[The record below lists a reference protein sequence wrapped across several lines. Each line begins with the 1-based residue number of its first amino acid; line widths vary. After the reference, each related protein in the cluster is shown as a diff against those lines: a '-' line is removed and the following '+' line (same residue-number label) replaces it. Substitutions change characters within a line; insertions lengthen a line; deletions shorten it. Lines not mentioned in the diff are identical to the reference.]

1 MRTTSVVESHRQTST
16 CWRCERRKFSST
28 SITAEA
34 WSLLRKPNRPR
45 PIIGSPFPPP
55 SPSLYIAP
63 PPPPPPTLPV
73 PPGHEFVLKKKKKKA
88 AINAGFTI
96 SNQNLS

>member
-55 SPSLYIAP
+55 SPSPFLP
-63 PPPPPPTLPV
+63 PPPPPPSPLGCLPV
-73 PPGHEFVLKKKKKKA
+73 DLFFLKKKKKKA